1 MSEAVDEFV
10 RGRSLW
16 QDAMGRLRRNRLAFW
31 GGLYVGLLLLACGIV
46 PLLVDPLQQRTAAPF
61 QRPSLHAN
69 PGTGAVHLFGTDE
82 LGRDLFARVFYGGRI
97 SFLIAIVA
105 TAVSVL
111 IGTFYGSIAGYAG
124 GRADNLMMRFV
135 DVLYGLPYM
144 FIVILVLVVWGRGL
158 VPIFVAL
165 GCFQWLTT
173 ARIVRGQVISYKHRE
188 FVDAART
195 IGASDRRILFRHLLP
210 NVIGPVIIYTTL
222 TVPAVILLESFL
234 SFLGLGVQ
242 EPFTSWGLLAAEGTR
257 AVNPLASYRF
267 ILFWPAFF
275 LGSTLLALNFLG
287 DVLRDAIDP
296 KGRRT

>member
-1 MSEAVDEFV
+1 MTDAAREVV

-16 QDAMGRLRRNRLAFW
+16 QDAMARLRRNRLALW
-31 GGLYVGLLLLACGIV
+31 GGVYVGVLLLACVVV
-46 PLLVDPLQQRTAAPF
+46 PLLFDPLQQRTAAPF
-61 QRPSLHAN
+61 QAPSFRAN
-69 PGTGAVHLFGTDE
+69 PATGAVHLFGTDE

-111 IGTFYGSIAGYAG
+111 IGTLYGSISGYAG
-124 GRADNLMMRFV
+124 GRTDNLMMRCV

-165 GCFQWLTT
+165 GCVQWLTT

-195 IGASDRRILFRHLLP
+195 IGASDARILFRHLLP
-210 NVIGPVIIYTTL
+210 NVIGPVIVYTTL

-242 EPFTSWGLLAAEGTR
+242 EPHTSWGLLAAEGTR
-257 AVNPLASYRF
+257 AVNPLASHRF

-287 DVLRDAIDP
+287 DGLRDAIDP
-296 KGRRT
+296 KGRRA